1 MDTVYDTQTQ
11 SKIQT
16 SNDMATN
23 VNNNINSEK
32 SCNKKIKKNKHQSC
46 KNKKNFNLTV
56 LHWNCNGLKS
66 KIDELETY
74 LLSKRPDIVSL
85 NELKCNNNEAIYN
98 LNMLHYNSIY
108 KIRNNNQGGGVALL
122 INKKLKYEELDLD
135 ETQEIVG
142 IKLKTNKNKNDI
154 NIFSYYN
161 APDII
166 LNKDLFDNIE
176 KNYDNYLECGDL
188 N

>member
-1 MDTVYDTQTQ
+1 MVSKTTSTWCKTCDNTMVQHTLRLELTTVILARHY
-11 SKIQT
+11 
-16 SNDMATN
+16 
-23 VNNNINSEK
+23 
-32 SCNKKIKKNKHQSC
+32 
-46 KNKKNFNLTV
+46 
-56 LHWNCNGLKS
+56 G
-66 KIDELETY
+66 
-74 LLSKRPDIVSL
+74 
-85 NELKCNNNEAIYN
+85 IYN

-108 KIRNNNQGGGVALL
+108 KIRNNNQGCGVALL

-142 IKLKTNKNKNDI
+142 IKLKTKKNKNDI

-161 APDII
+161 APEII

-176 KNYDNYLECGDL
+176 KNYDNYLVCGDL

>member
-46 KNKKNFNLTV
+46 NNKKNFNLTV

-85 NELKCNNNEAIYN
+85 NELKCNNNEATV
-98 LNMLHYNSIY
+98 M
-108 KIRNNNQGGGVALL
+108 
-122 INKKLKYEELDLD
+122 
-135 ETQEIVG
+135 
-142 IKLKTNKNKNDI
+142 
-154 NIFSYYN
+154 
-161 APDII
+161 P
-166 LNKDLFDNIE
+166 
-176 KNYDNYLECGDL
+176 C
-188 N
+188 